1 MLMNAIWTTLVIIC
15 FALLTAT
22 DPNSVLTLCVE
33 SGKQAVDY
41 TFQLVAI
48 YALWQGVFCVAER
61 CNLVEKL
68 AKILSR
74 LNNFLY
80 GNVSKQAQKYLA
92 LNMASN
98 VVGVGN
104 ASTPSAI
111 EAIKL
116 MEGGQKLSRG
126 GAMLF
131 VLNACGLQLVPTTV
145 IGLRATFGSQNPSQI
160 LWPTIVCTLF
170 SLILGVFLTNIAY
183 PKKAQS
189 SNL

>member
-1 MLMNAIWTTLVIIC
+1 MNAIWTTLIILC
-15 FALLTAT
+15 FAVIAITN
-22 DPNSVLTLCVE
+22 PNKLLTLCVE
-33 SGKQAVDY
+33 SGTQAVNY
-41 TFQLVAI
+41 TLQLASV

-68 AKILSR
+68 AKILSK

-80 GNVSKQAQKYLA
+80 GNITPVAQNYIS

-98 VVGVGN
+98 IVGVGN

-116 MEGGQKLSRG
+116 MEKGTTLTRG

-131 VLNACGLQLVPTTV
+131 VINACGLQLVPTTV
-145 IGLRATFGSQNPSQI
+145 IGMRASFGSQNPSGI
-160 LWPTIVCTLF
+160 LLPTIICTATTLV
-170 SLILGVFLTNIAY
+170 LGVFLVNVAY
-183 PKKAQS
+183 PKKTIA
-189 SNL
+189 